1 MMALRQ
7 RSEPVVIPQSVGRPE
22 GWLAVPEHARFKA
35 LGHPISLIWALAKE
49 MSFFDHLEELR
60 RRLIVCIIAVGAG
73 FVLGWVYLAEKILL
87 AIEANMLGGMK
98 LTALT
103 PLAAALAR
111 MKISLVVAVA
121 VASPVIAYEALAFLI
136 PALKPKEKKMVFKL
150 ALPAVGLFLVGLAF
164 GYYVMV
170 PFTMDFLKTVVN
182 EDLIVNLWS
191 VDQTVSFVFLMLL
204 VFGLIFEYPLLATL
218 LSSIGLVSPQFFRKN
233 RALALIAI
241 LIIAAVITPDPTMV
255 SQIIVSIPM
264 YLLYEVG
271 IICSSLVYP
280 KEKAG

>member
-1 MMALRQ
+1 LSR
-7 RSEPVVIPQSVGRPE
+7 
-22 GWLAVPEHARFKA
+22 
-35 LGHPISLIWALAKE
+35 E
-49 MSFFDHLEELR
+49 MSFFDHIEELR

-73 FVLGWVYLAEKILL
+73 FVLGWTYLAQRILR
-87 AIEANMLGGMK
+87 AIETNMLGGMK

-121 VASPVIAYEALAFLI
+121 VASPIVAYEALAFLI
-136 PALKPKEKKMVFKL
+136 PALKPKEKRTVFKMVV
-150 ALPAVGLFLVGLAF
+150 PAVALFLTGLAF

-182 EDLIVNLWS
+182 EDLIINMWS

-218 LSSIGLVSPQFFRKN
+218 LSSIGLVSPQFFKKN
-233 RALALIAI
+233 RALALIGI

-264 YLLYEVG
+264 YVLYEVG
-271 IICSSLVYP
+271 IVCSSLVYP
-280 KEKAG
+280 KTKAG

>member
-1 MMALRQ
+1 
-7 RSEPVVIPQSVGRPE
+7 
-22 GWLAVPEHARFKA
+22 
-35 LGHPISLIWALAKE
+35 
-49 MSFFDHLEELR
+49 MSFFDHIEELR
-60 RRLIVCIIAVGAG
+60 RRLIVCIVAIGAG
-73 FVLGWVYLAEKILL
+73 FVLGWTYLAERILR
-87 AIEANMLGGMK
+87 AIETNMLGGMK

-121 VASPVIAYEALAFLI
+121 IASPIVAYEALAFLI
-136 PALKPKEKKMVFKL
+136 PALKPRERRTVFKL
-150 ALPAVGLFLVGLAF
+150 VIPAVALFLMGLAF
-164 GYYVMV
+164 GYFVMV
-170 PFTMDFLKTVVN
+170 PFTMDFLQSVVQ
-182 EDLIVNLWS
+182 EDLIINMWS

-218 LSSIGLVSPQFFRKN
+218 VSSIGLVSPQFFRRN
-233 RALALIAI
+233 RALALIGI

-264 YLLYEVG
+264 YVLYEVG

-280 KEKAG
+280 KEKAR

>member
-1 MMALRQ
+1 
-7 RSEPVVIPQSVGRPE
+7 
-22 GWLAVPEHARFKA
+22 
-35 LGHPISLIWALAKE
+35 
-49 MSFFDHLEELR
+49 MSFFDHIAELR
-60 RRLIVCIIAVGAG
+60 RRLIVCIIAVAAG
-73 FVLGWVYLAEKILL
+73 FVFGWTYLAERILR
-87 AIEANMLGGMK
+87 AIETNMLGGMK

-103 PLAAALAR
+103 PMAAALAR

-121 VASPVIAYEALAFLI
+121 VASPIVAYEALAFLI
-136 PALKPKEKKMVFKL
+136 PALKPRERKTAFKMVV
-150 ALPAVGLFLVGLAF
+150 PAVALFLTGLAF

-170 PFTMDFLKTVVN
+170 PFTMDFLKTVVK
-182 EDLIVNLWS
+182 EDLIINMWS

-218 LSSIGLVSPQFFRKN
+218 LSSIGLASPQFFKKN
-233 RALALIAI
+233 RALALIGI

-264 YLLYEVG
+264 YVLYEVG

-280 KEKAG
+280 KEKKAS